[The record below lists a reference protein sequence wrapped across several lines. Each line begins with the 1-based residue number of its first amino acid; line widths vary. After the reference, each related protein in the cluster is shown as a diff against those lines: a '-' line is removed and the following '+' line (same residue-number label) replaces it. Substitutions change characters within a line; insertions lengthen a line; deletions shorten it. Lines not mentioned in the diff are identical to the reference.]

1 MVENNDVLNQEEQH
15 FAGAGRVYYFDVVL
29 DSGKGAILK
38 DVAGNEYIDLLASAS
53 ATNTGHAHPKIVKA
67 IQDQAEK
74 LVHYTAAYFAT
85 STEAKLASELVKLA
99 PGDEKDWMVVFG
111 NSGSDANDAV
121 IKFARGYTGRTNVVS
136 FVGAYH
142 GSTYGSISAS
152 AVSLN
157 MSRKIGP
164 LLPGFYKVPFPSP
177 DKRLPGENDEA
188 FSERMFAAF
197 KEPFENYLPA
207 EETAVIMIEAIQGDG
222 GIMAPPAGYW
232 QKVADFAHDHGILL
246 AVDEVNQGYGRT
258 GKFWAFEHFGIHPD
272 LIAMGKSMASGLPLS
287 AVLGRREI
295 MQSLDAPANVYTTAG
310 NVISAASALTTLDVI
325 KSEKLVERSAELG
338 KFAKQFF
345 EKEQATFDFIG
356 DVRLYGLNGGIDIID
371 PETGLGDEQG
381 TNTIIYNLFK
391 NGVLMIS
398 LRGNTLRFQ
407 PPLVIKKEELQQ
419 AFDVIHKVF
428 AGYQAGEL
436 LEPNGRHHIG
446 W

>member
-1 MVENNDVLNQEEQH
+1 MVKNDEILSEEEQH
-15 FAGAGRVYYFDVVL
+15 FAGAGRVYYFDVVI
-29 DSGKGAILK
+29 DSGKGAILT
-38 DVAGNEYIDLLASAS
+38 DVDGNEYIDLLASAS

-74 LVHYTAAYFAT
+74 LVHYTAAYFA
-85 STEAKLASELVKLA
+85 SATEAKLANELVKLA
-99 PGDEKDWMVVFG
+99 PGNPDDWMVVYG

-177 DKRLPGENDEA
+177 EKRLAGESDA
-188 FSERMFAAF
+188 DFVERMFAAF

-207 EETAVIMIEAIQGDG
+207 EETAVIMIEPIQGDG

-232 QKVADFAHDHGILL
+232 QKVAEFAHEHGILL

-258 GKFWAFEHFGIHPD
+258 GTFWSFEHFGLEPD
-272 LIAMGKSMASGLPLS
+272 LIAMGKSMASGMPLS

-295 MQSLDAPANVYTTAG
+295 MQSLEAPANVYTTAG
-310 NVISAASALTTLDVI
+310 NVVSAAAALATLDVI
-325 KSEKLVERSAELG
+325 KSEDLVARSARLG
-338 KFAKQFF
+338 EVAQNFF
-345 EKEQATFDFIG
+345 SHEKNQFDFIG
-356 DVRLYGLNGGIDIID
+356 DVRLYGLNGGIDIVD
-371 PETGLGDEQG
+371 PKTGLGDEQA

-398 LRGNTLRFQ
+398 LRGSTLRFQ
-407 PPLVIKKEELQQ
+407 PPLVIEDDDLQR
-419 AFDVIHKVF
+419 AFTIMHQVF
-428 AGYQAGEL
+428 DDFSKGKLA
-436 LEPNGRHHIG
+436 EPNGRHHIG

>member
-1 MVENNDVLNQEEQH
+1 MVKNDEILNQEEQH
-15 FAGAGRVYYFDVVL
+15 FAGAGRVYYFDVVI
-29 DSGKGAILK
+29 DSGKGAILT
-38 DVAGNEYIDLLASAS
+38 DVDGNEYIDLLASAS

-67 IQDQAEK
+67 IQKQAEN

-99 PGDEKDWMVVFG
+99 PGNPDDWMVVYG
-111 NSGSDANDAV
+111 NSGSDANDAI
-121 IKFARGYTGRTNVVS
+121 IKFARGYTGRPNVVS

-164 LLPGFYKVPFPSP
+164 LLPGFYKVPFPSS
-177 DKRLPGENDEA
+177 DKRLVNESDA
-188 FSERMFAAF
+188 DFVERMFAAF

-207 EETAVIMIEAIQGDG
+207 EETAVIMIEPIQGDG
-222 GIMAPPAGYW
+222 GIIAPPAGYW
-232 QKVADFAHDHGILL
+232 DKVASFAHEHGILL

-258 GKFWAFEHFGIHPD
+258 GTFWSFEHFGLKPD
-272 LIAMGKSMASGLPLS
+272 LIAMGKSMASGMPLS

-295 MQSLDAPANVYTTAG
+295 MQSLQAPANVYTTAG
-310 NVISAASALTTLDVI
+310 NVVSAAAALATLDVI
-325 KSEKLVERSAELG
+325 KSEDLVAQSAKLGQVAQDF
-338 KFAKQFF
+338 FAHEKTQFN
-345 EKEQATFDFIG
+345 FIG

-371 PETGLGDEQG
+371 PKTGLGDEQA

-398 LRGNTLRFQ
+398 LRGSTLRFQ
-407 PPLVIKKEELQQ
+407 PPLVIKEADLQRSFTIMHQ
-419 AFDVIHKVF
+419 VF
-428 AGYQAGEL
+428 EDFVNGKL
-436 LEPNGRHHIG
+436 KEPNGRHHIG